1 MENFVSIYQNAI
13 SSDDCKYI
21 IDSINSSNLLQG
33 TMSGTVKTEMKDSLV
48 SPRYFTD
55 LSPTS
60 IIIGNALESC
70 KDDYVKKHPQLNKIY
85 KWEVDN
91 SYNLQKYNPGQGFH
105 HLHTENTDNY
115 TANRILAWMFYL
127 NTVTDGGGTYWDNYD
142 LTMNAVKGRLVIWP
156 AYFTHFHKGIV
167 SKTETKYIAT
177 GWFQYS

>member
-33 TMSGTVKTEMKDSLV
+33 TMGGTVNTEMKDSLV

-60 IIIGNALESC
+60 IIIGNALKSC
-70 KDDYVKKHPQLNKIY
+70 KEDYIQKHPQLNKIY

-91 SYNLQKYNPGQGFH
+91 SYNLQKYNPGQGYH
-105 HLHTENTDNY
+105 ISH
-115 TANRILAWMFYL
+115 
-127 NTVTDGGGTYWDNYD
+127 
-142 LTMNAVKGRLVIWP
+142 
-156 AYFTHFHKGIV
+156 
-167 SKTETKYIAT
+167 
-177 GWFQYS
+177 